1 MCEMEPMQ
9 KCAAFLSILGLSMAA
24 HGAGTAP
31 EVKSGVRSPITFKE
45 SPPQSS
51 VAQLQL
57 RLHSQEEPAPYD
69 LSQEQFEILVP
80 KGYKQSVPHGLFI
93 WISPGDKPNVS
104 PEWDKVLGDKKLIF
118 IGAFK
123 SGNNREVFDRIRLAV
138 DANHHVRQLYAIDPK
153 RVYVG
158 GHSGGARVASMVG
171 VTYADMFTGAA
182 CFMGVNYFRDLTA
195 EDGTLFEMRY
205 FPHPEIAKIAIT
217 ENRYALITGEKDF
230 NRPNTRTLY
239 EQGFTK
245 EGFQAVK
252 LFDIP
257 GQGHSPPSADW
268 LEKVLD
274 FLDKKK

>member
-1 MCEMEPMQ
+1 MQ
-9 KCAAFLSILGLSMAA
+9 KCAVLLAFLGLSLAA
-24 HGAGTAP
+24 YAAGTAP
-31 EVKSGVRSPITFKE
+31 EVKLGVRSPISFKE
-45 SPPQSS
+45 SPPLSS
-51 VAQLQL
+51 VEQLQL

-69 LSQEQFEILVP
+69 VSTEQFEILVP
-80 KGYKQSVPHGLFI
+80 KGYKESVPYGLFV
-93 WISPGDKPNVS
+93 WISPGDKPSVAA
-104 PEWDKVLGDKKLIF
+104 EWDKVLADKKLIF
-118 IGAFK
+118 VGAFK
-123 SGNNREVFDRIRLAV
+123 SGNSREVFDRIRLAV
-138 DANHHVRQLYAIDPK
+138 DANHNVRQLYNIDPK

-158 GHSGGARVASMVG
+158 GHSGGARVASMIG

-195 EDGTLFEMRY
+195 EDGTMFEMRY
-205 FPHPEIAKIAIT
+205 FPHPEIAKIAMT

-230 NRPNTRTLY
+230 NRMNTRTLY

-257 GQGHSPPSADW
+257 GQPHSPPSAEW